1 MGLSGKAWPA
11 DGAAI
16 LVGETWHGRHG
27 GPENAFHYGVDYL
40 LWRVSPE
47 AEPKSRLLRRS
58 RLGLLG
64 LSDRDHGRGGTDAAD
79 WAREQAQAFGLPAD
93 AAAEIWLL
101 TQPRTLGFVFNP
113 VSFWFFRDAAQQVRA
128 VLAEVNNTFGDRHSY
143 LCAHADWAPLAPAD
157 RLEARKVMHVSPF
170 QEVAGSYTFRF
181 DLQGDHL
188 SILIDH
194 RRGAHGLM
202 ATLGG
207 TLQTLTRSSLLA
219 MLLRHPLGALR
230 VYGLIHWQALKLKLK
245 GAPYRT
251 RPTPPAEEVTR

>member
-1 MGLSGKAWPA
+1 MGLTRTDWPE

-16 LVGETWHGRHG
+16 LMGETWHGRHG
-27 GPENAFHYGVDYL
+27 GPENAFRYGIDYL

-47 AEPKSRLLRRS
+47 AEPKSRLLRR

-64 LSDRDHGRGGTDAAD
+64 LSDRDHGRG
-79 WAREQAQAFGLPAD
+79 EAD
-93 AAAEIWLL
+93 AAAWARDRAHEFGLPEDAADEIWLL

-113 VSFWFFRDAAQQVRA
+113 VSFWFFRDAGHNLRA

-143 LCAHADWAPLAPAD
+143 LCARDDWAPLAATD
-157 RLEARKVMHVSPF
+157 LLEARKAMHVSPF
-170 QEVAGSYTFRF
+170 QEVAGGYTFRF
-181 DLQGDHL
+181 DLQGDRL

-194 RRGAHGLM
+194 RRGRHGVT

-207 TLQTLTRSSLLA
+207 TLQPLTGRSLLA
-219 MLLRHPLGALR
+219 MIWRHPLGALR

-245 GAPYRT
+245 GARYRT
-251 RPTPPAEEVTR
+251 RPVPPAEEVTR

>member
-1 MGLSGKAWPA
+1 MGLTLPAWPE

-27 GPENAFHYGVDYL
+27 GPENAFRYGVDYL

-47 AEPKSRLLRRS
+47 AAPKSRLLRRS

-64 LSDRDHGRGGTDAAD
+64 LSDRDHGRGEAGAAGWALERAQEFGLPTDAAV
-79 WAREQAQAFGLPAD
+79 
-93 AAAEIWLL
+93 EIWLL

-113 VSFWFFRDAAQQVRA
+113 VSFWFFRDASQQVRA
-128 VLAEVNNTFGDRHSY
+128 VLAEVNNTFSDRHSY
-143 LCAHADWAPLAPAD
+143 LCAREDWAPLAATD
-157 RLEARKVMHVSPF
+157 LLEARKAMHVSPF
-170 QEVAGSYTFRF
+170 QEVAGTYTFRF
-181 DLQGDHL
+181 DLQGHRL

-194 RRGAHGLM
+194 RRGPHGVT

-207 TLQTLTRSSLLA
+207 TLQPMSTRSLLA
-219 MLLRHPLGALR
+219 MILRHPLGALR

-251 RPTPPAEEVTR
+251 RPTPPTEEVSR